1 MLRNT
6 SLEYIKDPKEASDIK
21 DDLLRLPI
29 VAVDIFFITFQEK
42 NKPAL
47 LLAGTEKIH
56 YVFDI
61 RRCGIELLND
71 FFSSKSL
78 KVMCS
83 AYEKILSLYQN
94 NVKKI
99 ENITDIIVLEQLIT
113 NNYFFPP
120 ETRELDDLSDKYL
133 SFRVEKGKRIL
144 IDNLA
149 GDINGQMLEFLRIEL
164 LVIYKIFMEQVKK
177 IKAASLER
185 VSRIES
191 NLIKSLAKI
200 QYNGIYF
207 DIQSF
212 IRLFSSASES
222 NLIDENLPILNE
234 NEIAKLFRKRDSTS
248 IHLQRILSEFA
259 DNYKDPAHILCQNA
273 NELIKRTGLP
283 ESRIHSHFIQISSV
297 SGRSSSHSPNLFAI
311 PKTRIFREYFSAPT
325 GRVIITLDYSTFEL
339 GVLAALSRDPHFL
352 KAFRQKIDLH
362 SYVAELMFSKKVSK
376 TENPE
381 LRRRAKAI
389 NFGIIYGM
397 TAQGLAKRLQIE
409 KMEATKLINTY
420 YMVFPSLYSYIQNS
434 INNALKTGE
443 LRTLAGRRCLINPL
457 TTLPDSR
464 KSVLNEILKKVG
476 KDRGEIYGA
485 LLLKSLEE
493 EYFKR
498 GIPSEEMY
506 TKRLINVINEGVS
519 LNRALKEID
528 FKIQELYRFIRNM
541 PVQGT
546 AADIMKLAINMIDES
561 LSEKGSSAF
570 IVNIVHDEILIEVD
584 KEDAAEIAKTCREI
598 MIDASRQILKEIA
611 IEVDCNIG
619 LFWGD
624 SSLNHLQTVSKEE

>member
-1 MLRNT
+1 
-6 SLEYIKDPKEASDIK
+6 
-21 DDLLRLPI
+21 
-29 VAVDIFFITFQEK
+29 
-42 NKPAL
+42 
-47 LLAGTEKIH
+47 
-56 YVFDI
+56 
-61 RRCGIELLND
+61 
-71 FFSSKSL
+71 
-78 KVMCS
+78 
-83 AYEKILSLYQN
+83 
-94 NVKKI
+94 
-99 ENITDIIVLEQLIT
+99 
-113 NNYFFPP
+113 
-120 ETRELDDLSDKYL
+120 
-133 SFRVEKGKRIL
+133 
-144 IDNLA
+144 
-149 GDINGQMLEFLRIEL
+149 
-164 LVIYKIFMEQVKK
+164 
-177 IKAASLER
+177 
-185 VSRIES
+185 
-191 NLIKSLAKI
+191 
-200 QYNGIYF
+200 
-207 DIQSF
+207 
-212 IRLFSSASES
+212 
-222 NLIDENLPILNE
+222 
-234 NEIAKLFRKRDSTS
+234 
-248 IHLQRILSEFA
+248 
-259 DNYKDPAHILCQNA
+259 
-273 NELIKRTGLP
+273 
-283 ESRIHSHFIQISSV
+283 
-297 SGRSSSHSPNLFAI
+297 
-311 PKTRIFREYFSAPT
+311 
-325 GRVIITLDYSTFEL
+325 
-339 GVLAALSRDPHFL
+339 VLAALSRDPHFL